1 MVIVMSKDKIEVNMN
16 VYDIPIVIE
25 ELEKAQDTIKKLQQE
40 KQQLENNRDKAIE
53 YIEKYPCNT
62 WYSVIKP
69 NEDFREVKVIK
80 HQEELINILKGDSD
94 E

>member
-1 MVIVMSKDKIEVNMN
+1 MSKNKIEVNMN
-16 VYDIPIVIE
+16 VYDIPILIE

-53 YIEKYPCNT
+53 YVESHFIFSDKTGECYQTHTFDKDN
-62 WYSVIKP
+62 
-69 NEDFREVKVIK
+69 VKK
-80 HQEELINILKGDSD
+80 LYDILKGGSD